1 MLLLLSLGHAMYC
14 LVDVW
19 ISCLLWMVC
28 VLYEMYWCWYT
39 QTHICFWVSEKN
51 YWFSHQLIYSY
62 ILTYVWAY
70 CSVNLQYQKRSEN
83 IAFIQLLFFIIVI
96 ISFSFLL
103 LLMMMTNLLF
113 LTVNS
118 WVFIHFLILIML
130 VYKTT
135 ITNHTTTTNYTT
147 TTKIYPATTMIR
159 MKQYLYRQEFLTNN

>member
-39 QTHICFWVSEKN
+39 QTHICFWVSQKN
-51 YWFSHQLIYSY
+51 YWFFHQLIL
-62 ILTYVWAY
+62 IHTYVWTY
-70 CSVNLQYQKRSEN
+70 CSVNLQYQKLSEN

-103 LLMMMTNLLF
+103 LLLMMMMMMMNLLF

-159 MKQYLYRQEFLTNN
+159 MKQYFIQKRISN